1 MLVSGERGWRLRICL
16 DLNGRG
22 HTMQEV
28 GVGLRWERMG
38 NTVKTWQGRPP
49 SVDMVQLLSNSSRS
63 TVNTLWQS
71 VQGRSSV

>member
-1 MLVSGERGWRLRICL
+1 VLVSGERGWRLRICL

-38 NTVKTWQGRPP
+38 NNGKTWQGRP
-49 SVDMVQLLSNSSRS
+49 SVDMVQL
-63 TVNTLWQS
+63 
-71 VQGRSSV
+71 